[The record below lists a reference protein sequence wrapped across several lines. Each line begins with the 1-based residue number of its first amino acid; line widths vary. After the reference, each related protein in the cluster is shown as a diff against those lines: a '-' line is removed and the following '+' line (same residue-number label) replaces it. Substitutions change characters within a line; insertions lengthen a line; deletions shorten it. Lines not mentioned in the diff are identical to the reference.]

1 MKKRLL
7 TMSGHLMSLIF
18 LVVSVWTGRTQAY
31 AFEVGQTLCIS
42 RDGLS
47 VMPKN
52 SSLDSGAQA
61 EMWTDAQTSSQ
72 RWILQTA
79 SSTTCFLVNAYTGK
93 VLAPSTSITAGAAIS
108 VLDRASAASRARW
121 ELVPVEG
128 REDEYIIYASTTQR
142 YALSTDAAPSDGSTL
157 KLVTVATA
165 DSSEFVWKVTACE
178 PMPTSLTPEICD
190 DMMEKWKAHYYHK
203 ASTGY
208 VIGNGGWWGDAEM
221 FEVVLDALETTGD
234 KQYATMFENLYVNF
248 ISRKTDNWISGSGY
262 NEYNDDIA
270 WMCIACVRAYLMTGV
285 TKYLST
291 AKSNFDGMYSRA
303 AKYANGTLV
312 WKQGN
317 GGTTSCIN
325 GPAAVCACYLG
336 MALGRED
343 YFQKA
348 ATIYAGERGL
358 LYNINSQGV
367 FNGQVYDSGDP
378 ENGTVG
384 NTWSSTYNQG
394 TSLGAAVMLYEHF
407 GTEQYRSDADAI
419 MNWTAA
425 NLANSNGIIKVCQTV
440 NGDLTGFKGILMRYV
455 RRYAA
460 SLCHPEWYD
469 WLAKNAF
476 HAWNN
481 RNSKGI
487 SMSAW
492 LTKTT
497 EDFYYSDGGSFDN
510 DGVGAFTAVSAAF
523 NAHLGVVDERDAYSL
538 MQSEEFNFLCG
549 TPVVRTGSDEDGTGY
564 AGAMRKGYYVG
575 YRNVDFGSRYAS
587 HITLRCQLMR
597 TTSVLNVYLDGPS
610 DTKGTLVCVIKPLS
624 DEERT
629 GWVTVERALDVPV
642 TGKHDVYFVCSG
654 TTGIDLAS
662 INWFQFSS
670 RNTLYD
676 DVISPLG
683 IFSTSLD
690 DTRQSLSLL
699 SDADP
704 TTQFTGVMQEGGE
717 AWIQYDAP
725 SPVLLQG
732 YSLFSGFNATA
743 DPVGWTLLGSMDGQQ
758 WDTLHEVS
766 EVTFEARSHRVKQDL
781 ALDRSY
787 QHFRLVLC
795 GKENQT
801 SFYLSE
807 WQLMGHSIASVD
819 ITADGGTVSGCEP
832 LIDHQGLTPTV
843 MPDGGVVYRASGSY
857 VLTHYSLTTTDSCNP
872 VAWVL
877 EGSNNGTTWKVVD
890 ERQEVIFPYPATTG
904 VFEVSGRDAY
914 IWYRLRMTGTEESH
928 LAQWQMFGNL
938 DMGTVYPDITTLMQV
953 SGPDGSDQSMLVD
966 DQVGTFSTVTG
977 DSLYWVLESPLV
989 VRPLAYSVVAA
1000 ADREQ
1005 VPTSVSVCGLADDG
1019 TPSTLSTRTLSL
1031 NARGSRYTASMATSK
1046 SFRRFQLLVNSTV
1059 AEEGKAASLTG
1070 FELYGTAIVEAGTDV
1085 MTLPDSVETSS
1096 EGVSAS
1102 ESIDKINDQNRLT
1115 GYRTTFQDSVL
1126 ITFTYAAPVAIDCYS
1141 ITAGKDNA
1149 EYDPAVWELQGSA
1162 DGVEWVTL
1170 DTRSDALFSHRY
1182 ATQFYR
1188 LGQSVSY
1195 PRYRLLVSL
1204 VNGGTQLQM
1213 SEVQLLRL
1221 GTGTSLLPVQGGL
1234 AAADMQIRAGQV
1246 QVDVPQPAVLCVY
1259 DMNGRMLDAHRLEAG
1274 SSTFPAPSA
1283 QGVLLF
1289 VLRMPGATL
1298 VRKVR
1303 Q

>member
-1 MKKRLL
+1 
-7 TMSGHLMSLIF
+7 MSGRF
-18 LVVSVWTGRTQAY
+18 LSMTFLAASVWLGATDAC
-31 AFEVGQTLCIS
+31 AFENEQTLCIS
-42 RDGLS
+42 RSGLT

-72 RWILQTA
+72 RWILQSA
-79 SSTTCFLVNAYTGK
+79 GTTTFMFVNAYTGK
-93 VLAPSTSITAGAAIS
+93 ILAPSGSVAAGAS
-108 VLDRASAASRARW
+108 VGVYDRSGAASRGRW
-121 ELVPVEG
+121 EIVPVEG
-128 REDEYIIYASTTQR
+128 REDEYIIYASTTRR
-142 YALSTDAAPSDGSTL
+142 YALSTESSPVDGSTL
-157 KLVTVATA
+157 KLVTAASA
-165 DSSEFVWKVTACE
+165 DSSEFVWKITECE
-178 PMPTSLTPEICD
+178 PQSSSLTMEICN

-248 ISRKTDNWISGSGY
+248 ISRKTGNWISGSGY
-262 NEYNDDIA
+262 NEFNDDIA

-291 AKSNFDGMYSRA
+291 AKTNFDGMYSRA

-317 GGTTSCIN
+317 GGTNSCIN

-336 MALGRED
+336 IALGKED

-378 ENGTVG
+378 EKGTVG

-407 GTEQYRSDADAI
+407 GKEQYRTDADAI
-419 MNWTAA
+419 MNWTAK
-425 NLANSNGIIKVCQTV
+425 NLANSHGIIKVCQTV

-460 SLCHPEWYD
+460 SLGHPKWYD
-469 WLAKNAF
+469 WLAKNGF

-497 EDFYYSDGGSFDN
+497 EDFYYSDGGNFNN

-538 MQSEEFNFLCG
+538 MQAEQFNFLCG
-549 TPVVRTGSDEDGTGY
+549 TPIVGSGDDEDGTGY
-564 AGAMRKGYYVG
+564 AGAMRKGHYVG

-587 HITLRCQLMR
+587 HITLRGRLLR
-597 TTSVLNVYLDGPS
+597 TTSVLNVYLDAPS
-610 DTKGTLVCVIKPLS
+610 DTKGTLVCSIKPQTD
-624 DEERT
+624 DERS

-642 TGKHDVYFVCSG
+642 TGKHDVYFVCTG

-662 INWFQFSS
+662 VNWFQFSS

-676 DVISPLG
+676 DVVSPMGL
-683 IFSTSLD
+683 FSTSMD
-690 DTRQSLSLL
+690 DSRQTLALL

-704 TTQFTGVMQEGGE
+704 TTQFTGVVQEGDE

-725 SPVLLQG
+725 SPVRLQG

-743 DPVGWTLLGSMDGQQ
+743 DPVAWTLLGSTDGQS
-758 WDTLHEVS
+758 WDTLHEVPEAS
-766 EVTFEARSHRVKQDL
+766 FESRGQRVKHDL
-781 ALDRSY
+781 ELVSSY
-787 QHFRLVLC
+787 QHFRLVLR
-795 GKENQT
+795 GRENQT

-807 WQLMGHSIASVD
+807 WQLMGHSIASAD
-819 ITADGGTVSGCEP
+819 ITADGGSISEAEALV
-832 LIDHQGLTPTV
+832 DHQGLTSV
-843 MPDGGVVYRASGSY
+843 IVPDGGVVYRAAGNY
-857 VLTHYSLTTTDSCNP
+857 VLSHYSLTTAATQNP

-877 EGSNNGTTWKVVD
+877 EGSNNGTVWKVVD
-890 ERQEVIFPYPATTG
+890 ERQDVTFPYPATTC
-904 VFEVSGRDAY
+904 VFDVQNTAAY
-914 IWYRLRMTGTEESH
+914 VWYRLRTTGEGES
-928 LAQWQMFGNL
+928 LLTQWQMFGNL
-938 DMGTVYPDITTLMQV
+938 DMGTSYPDVTTLMQV
-953 SGPDGSDQSMLVD
+953 SGPDGSNQSMLVD
-966 DQVGTFSTVTG
+966 DRVETFSTVTG

-989 VRPLAYSVVAA
+989 VRPLAYSVIAA
-1000 ADREQ
+1000 ADRDQ
-1005 VPTSVSVCGLADDG
+1005 TPTSVSVCGLADDG
-1019 TPSTLSTRTLSL
+1019 TSSVLSSRSLSL
-1031 NARGSRYTASMATSK
+1031 NARGSRYTSTMATSK
-1046 SFRRFQLLVNSTV
+1046 SFRRFQLLVNST
-1059 AEEGKAASLTG
+1059 ASEGSSAASLTG
-1070 FELYGTAIVEAGTDV
+1070 FELYGTVIVEAGTDV
-1085 MTLPDSVETSS
+1085 MTLPESVESTSD
-1096 EGVSAS
+1096 GVSAS
-1102 ESIDKINDQNRLT
+1102 ETVSKLNDQNRLT
-1115 GYRTTFQDSVL
+1115 GYRTSFKDSVL
-1126 ITFTYAAPVAIDCYS
+1126 ITFSYATPITIDSYS
-1141 ITAGKDNA
+1141 ITAGKDKA
-1149 EYDPAVWELQGSA
+1149 DYDPAVWELQGSD
-1162 DGVEWVTL
+1162 DGVEWITL
-1170 DTRSDALFSHRY
+1170 DSRYDELFSHRY
-1182 ATQFYR
+1182 ATQFYQ
-1188 LGQSVSY
+1188 LGRSVSY
-1195 PRYRLLVSL
+1195 PYYRLAVSR
-1204 VNGGTQLQM
+1204 VNGGAQLQM
-1213 SEVQLLRL
+1213 SELQMLRL
-1221 GTGTSLLPVQGGL
+1221 GMGTSLLPVQGGL
-1234 AAADMQIRAGQV
+1234 MSADLQVLAGQV
-1246 QVDVPQPAVLCVY
+1246 RIDVPQSAVLCVY
-1259 DMNGRMLDAHRLEAG
+1259 DMNGCMVEAHRVQAG
-1274 SSTFPAPSA
+1274 QSILPAPA
-1283 QGVLLF
+1283 TQGVLLY
-1289 VLRMPGATL
+1289 VLRMSGATL